1 MLWPVAYTD
10 TNEVWKLTRRDQ
22 RLKVAAAGIATELTI
37 AVWAMLAWVWLPDG
51 LRAMAFLLAT
61 TTWVSTVLIN
71 ASPFMRFD
79 GYFLLSDFLQMPN
92 LHARAFA
99 LARGTCANGCSR
111 WASRRRNTFPPRGA
125 G

>member
-1 MLWPVAYTD
+1 MEADAPRPAP
-10 TNEVWKLTRRDQ
+10 
-22 RLKVAAAGIATELTI
+22 KVAAAGIATELTI

-51 LRAMAFLLAT
+51 PLRAMAFLLAT

-92 LHARAFA
+92 LHACAFA
-99 LARGTCANGCSR
+99 LARGPARTAVRAGR
-111 WASRRRNTFPPRGA
+111 AGA
-125 G
+125 GTLFRHAAAG